1 MGKIIKLITLIFML
15 ALSSTSNA
23 GLYSKCIYGYNFEGG
38 DVETFL
44 IYPINEACYNYCD
57 EGCRSLFSVETEKGT
72 EMNDD
77 VITRCK
83 SYCQSSINF
92 SSYYRDESGELKGP
106 LTGPSPHGSC
116 ETTQVWNR
124 VYKASKLLKSGDNI
138 LVESVDDQEGPV
150 DGNKVY
156 GCGKESVEIKSIF
169 KSDKTADWPSISGSF
184 VSNDGVYN
192 GWKES
197 TDHYCLNSATNRP
210 IESIMKSKLLT
221 GLDYVS
227 INSNLLPSQPIPYID
242 SPSSTPCSGSS
253 CPLLPD
259 YRKDSDMLDWYK
271 MNSGPCRFHARAESP
286 VSTGLYVQNGD
297 ELSITWSGNY
307 SAYPSTY
314 SSTIRN
320 VYGRNKNSL
329 DAIVGLSLNEAIIC
343 ARNANIVGNYKVKID
358 GYSSEIAAASD
369 DCQTLAYEKSKLAIQ
384 IGGNSLVLSGE
395 EARADPI
402 FTNPITGKQRI
413 LNNLTGIVA
422 DDPLVV
428 LNEGSPKDCKAY
440 FEEGSCPDR
449 SVNCSTC
456 FYIYGTNSSIDGST
470 AKVAGKIKD
479 SRYTYSGVLSANP
492 ETNFTTVERRSP
504 ISFPNRDSLT
514 LFSQDYGARSD
525 NVGGLDV
532 SIKWGGCP
540 KPADSKDDRDVPDAI
555 EYVINSCDL
564 DPEQMYDNA
573 GYNKY
578 TASWVS
584 YSWLPLPLDKAIGVD
599 TVACPS
605 APCCVYF
612 RVKDQYIAQNVN
624 GDVSLTGSAIVTSNR
639 PLWGT
644 GNVGLKNLYGNPGN
658 RHGYYRLA
666 LKNPQ
671 PSFDLPKAETK
682 GVMHNIVSFVLKK
695 IIGTPPNY
703 STGALMGFY
712 KEVIKGKGYVDFI
725 RVLLGLYVAFFG
737 LGFMMGAVEINLK
750 ELLSRLIKV
759 SFVIAMLSDTS
770 WKFFSEYILPATING
785 PAELSAAF
793 VLKVSGATGMS
804 SNFPD
809 TDELGVPIE
818 TAISQDPSLIIAL
831 MVDQPLRYIWKSLGI
846 IFPKLVAVLFSSPFL
861 GFFIALALFLSL
873 IVYSIG
879 LLKIVMIYMLSFV
892 AIGCLIFMAPLAI
905 PMVLF
910 KFTQDVFDRWWKY
923 LLSFAIQPVL
933 LFAGV
938 SVLNFLTIAVFVA
951 SFSYTVCQS
960 CLLNFPLLNICI
972 IPAYKLMETLHMPAS
987 VGSSMPA
994 AMIVSSSLF
1003 TLLSYAMYEM
1013 PSVFTS
1019 IASRLITG
1027 VSGANIGSAADEGYG
1042 SVGLNKA
1049 NDLKNAPGKLL
1060 NAGKDMLSIGSDVV
1074 GSVKRLRGAGGEAT
1088 ERSRG
1093 GGSGGGGGGG
1103 NGGGGG
1109 GAGTDGNGG
1118 GGNGGGGDPTGGS
1131 GTNVS
1136 DPTAPT
1142 AGSTEDATT
1151 QSTENKEPTKL
1162 LTIMEETDEDLM
1174 EEEDDDKAVARTEL
1188 ESIPEGNENEEEK
1201 D

>member
-1 MGKIIKLITLIFML
+1 MGKITRLITLIFML
-15 ALSSTSNA
+15 SLSATCNA

-38 DVETFL
+38 DVETFV
-44 IYPINEACYNYCD
+44 IYPINEACYTYCD
-57 EGCRSLFSVETEKGT
+57 EGCRSLFSVESAEGA

-106 LTGPSPHGSC
+106 LAGLSPDGNC
-116 ETTQVWNR
+116 EISQVWNR

-138 LVESVDDQEGPV
+138 LVESVNDQNGTI

-169 KSDKTADWPSISGSF
+169 KSDKSADWPSIGF
-184 VSNDGVYN
+184 FGVSNDSVYD

-221 GLDYVS
+221 GLDYIS

-242 SPSSTPCSGSS
+242 SPSSPRCSGSS
-253 CPLLPD
+253 CPLLPE
-259 YRKDSDMLDWYK
+259 YRKDSDMLAWYK
-271 MNSGPCRFHARAESP
+271 MDNGPCRFHARAENAI
-286 VSTGLYVQNGD
+286 STGLYVQNGD

-314 SSTIRN
+314 NGNISS
-320 VYGRNKNSL
+320 VYGKNSDSL
-329 DAIVGLSLNEAIIC
+329 AAIVGLSLNEAIIC
-343 ARNANIVGNYKVKID
+343 ARNASIINNYKVKID
-358 GYSSEIAAASD
+358 GYSSGIAATSA
-369 DCQTLAYEKSKLAIQ
+369 DCQTLAYEKSKLIIN
-384 IGGNSLVLSGE
+384 IGSKSLTLSGE

-402 FTNPITGKQRI
+402 FTNPTAETPNII
-413 LNNLTGIVA
+413 NNLTGIVV
-422 DDPLVV
+422 DDPLVI
-428 LNEGSPKDCKAY
+428 LNEDSPKKADCDAY
-440 FEEGSCPDR
+440 FSGGSCPDD
-449 SVNCSTC
+449 SVNCSNC
-456 FYIYGTNSSIDGST
+456 FYIYGTNSSIDSSS
-470 AKVAGKIKD
+470 AKVVGKIKD
-479 SRYTYSGVLSANP
+479 SKYTYSGVLSANP
-492 ETNFTTVERRSP
+492 ETKRSIWTERNFTNVRYAV
-504 ISFPNRDSLT
+504 SFQDRNLLRLNSE
-514 LFSQDYGARSD
+514 DYGSKRD

-532 SIKWGGCP
+532 AIKWGGCP
-540 KPADSKDDRDVPDAI
+540 KYPDNKDDRGVPDAI

-564 DPEQMYDNA
+564 DPAQMYDES
-573 GYNKY
+573 GYNKE
-578 TASWVS
+578 TTSWVS
-584 YSWLPLPLDKAIGVD
+584 YTWLPLPLDKAIGVD
-599 TVACPS
+599 TAACPS

-612 RVKDQYIAQNVN
+612 RVKDPHIGQDVN
-624 GDVSLTGSAIVTSNR
+624 GDVSLLTDPTILTDQRLV
-639 PLWGT
+639 PLWG
-644 GNVGLKNLYGNPGN
+644 NRAVSLKNLYGNPGN

-671 PSFDLPKAETK
+671 PSFDLPKAETR
-682 GVMHNIVSFVLKK
+682 GVMHNIVAFVLKK

-703 STGALMGFY
+703 DNGVLIGFY
-712 KEVIKGKGYVDFI
+712 KEVIKGKGYVEFI

-770 WKFFSEYILPATING
+770 WTFFSKYILPATING

-793 VLKVSGATGMS
+793 VLKVSNSTGMA

-818 TAISQDPSLIIAL
+818 TAISKDPSLIIAL

-846 IFPKLVAVLFSSPFL
+846 IFPKLIGVLFSSPFL
-861 GFFIALALFLSL
+861 GLFIALALFVSL

-892 AIGCLIFMAPLAI
+892 AIGCLVFMAPLAI

-910 KFTQDVFDRWWKY
+910 KFTQDIFDRWWKY

-960 CLLNFPLLNICI
+960 CLLPFPLLNICI
-972 IPAYKLMETLHMPAS
+972 IPGYKLMETLHMPNS

-1027 VSGANIGSAADEGYG
+1027 VSGNNIGASADAAYD
-1042 SVGLNKA
+1042 SVGLNKGD
-1049 NDLKNAPGKLL
+1049 DLKKAPSTLRK
-1060 NAGKDMLSIGSDVV
+1060 AGKDAIALGSDVV
-1074 GSVKRLRGAGGEAT
+1074 GAVKRLRGSGN
-1088 ERSRG
+1088 G
-1093 GGSGGGGGGG
+1093 GGSGSNPDGNGDGNHRGGGGGGG
-1103 NGGGGG
+1103 G
-1109 GAGTDGNGG
+1109 DPIGNGAK
-1118 GGNGGGGDPTGGS
+1118 NI
-1131 GTNVS
+1131 S
-1136 DPTAPT
+1136 DTAP
-1142 AGSTEDATT
+1142 APEPSTI
-1151 QSTENKEPTKL
+1151 STENKEQLPTVLK
-1162 LTIMEETDEDLM
+1162 ETE
-1174 EEEDDDKAVARTEL
+1174 
-1188 ESIPEGNENEEEK
+1188 
-1201 D
+1201 